1 MVLEFEGFRVS
12 AAKSCGEALTSMRH
26 ARELPSVV
34 LLDMRL
40 PDGSGL
46 EVFEAMRRDRALAD
60 VPVLFM
66 TADTRSADRL
76 RHDRG
81 LVVIE
86 KPFRLTTLIKEIS
99 STVRRA
105 S

>member
-1 MVLEFEGFRVS
+1 
-12 AAKSCGEALTSMRH
+12 MRH
-26 ARELPSVV
+26 SRELPAVV

-66 TADTRSADRL
+66 TADTRSADIL
-76 RHDRG
+76 RHDKG

-86 KPFRLTTLIKEIS
+86 KPFRMTRLIEEIA

-105 S
+105 SVRPHR